1 LLADTG
7 FVLEPDFDRLVFG
20 AVGDRGGDQFGEV
33 FMEWPAPQTCR

>member
-33 FMEWPAPQTCR
+33 FYGMARPSDL